1 MRRALLLILLLA
13 APAFPAY
20 TITLTGA
27 SGVTAV
33 TPRFDFTSGTVA
45 VYVNDAFVVN
55 LTSGVEATGGSAIA
69 LSPGDTLEYRCSAWD
84 AITQININ
92 GDKVSGDISGW
103 TLPSSLGYFDIRSTG
118 VSGDISG
125 WTLPSSLKYFDIRST
140 GVSGDIS
147 GWTLPSSLVNFY
159 VYSTSVSGD
168 ISGWTLP
175 SGLQHFFASSTGVS
189 GDISGWTL
197 PSSLVNFYVYST
209 SVSGDISG
217 WTLPSS
223 LVNFYVYSTS
233 VSYGSGG
240 AFSGVTNNLVK
251 IDADNCGWDYLTVNR
266 ALVDLVAS
274 GISGKSLDIGD
285 NNAGPSQTGEA
296 ARATLATRSW
306 SLTINATVAQAPAQ
320 ATLVGPANGAQDLPT
335 STVLDW
341 AAAYDAN
348 DYNVYLNGSLIA
360 NTAETIYS
368 PTLEAGTAYA
378 WRIDPNYPGVEATTG
393 NTWSFAT
400 AVDPEDPEEPEEP
413 TGWQRAPIW
422 NRTPQWRTSPAWRRR

>member
-118 VSGDISG
+118 
-125 WTLPSSLKYFDIRST
+125 
-140 GVSGDIS
+140 
-147 GWTLPSSLVNFY
+147 
-159 VYSTSVSGD
+159 
-168 ISGWTLP
+168 
-175 SGLQHFFASSTGVS
+175 
-189 GDISGWTL
+189 
-197 PSSLVNFYVYST
+197 
-209 SVSGDISG
+209 VSGDISG